1 MISNSFHNICFQKEP
16 SGIKG
21 KNSQPVSQIVI
32 SKPQKQLSNKLF
44 NAAMFGLGLGVG
56 DSIYSNYAQRRD
68 IKRALNEYKNSPYS
82 QKKLAIQKGA
92 DLLDIKN
99 PTEDMIL
106 EALKYNPT
114 SYELHYNL
122 GIAYTMLNDFQSAK
136 ICYEKAAEINSL
148 AYNAKF

>member
-82 QKKLAIQKGA
+82 QKKLAILQLHNNGITVKGYKNNIKSFMELSIFPSVVKRGILYATIATLAGYVLHKLNKHSQKV
-92 DLLDIKN
+92 
-99 PTEDMIL
+99 
-106 EALKYNPT
+106 
-114 SYELHYNL
+114 S
-122 GIAYTMLNDFQSAK
+122 
-136 ICYEKAAEINSL
+136 
-148 AYNAKF
+148 

>member
-82 QKKLAIQKGA
+82 QKKLAILQLHNNGITVKEYKNNIKSFMELSILPSAVKRGVLYATIATLAGYVLHKLNKHSQKV
-92 DLLDIKN
+92 
-99 PTEDMIL
+99 
-106 EALKYNPT
+106 
-114 SYELHYNL
+114 S
-122 GIAYTMLNDFQSAK
+122 
-136 ICYEKAAEINSL
+136 
-148 AYNAKF
+148 